1 MSEEFKDREYS
12 GGQENQGMQS
22 ASGMAP
28 ETAEQERQGGDA
40 ADRKAADFG
49 DSGAEVR
56 QTVSDPDAAQST
68 TYSWVNPKIQG
79 RTGAG
84 ERELDM
90 EKHAAE
96 RVEPDGQER
105 AHGQVPNGYAYTGG
119 TQGGSAWEAQG
130 PFQFRTAQEGA
141 GAQEHRE
148 EFRQSGQ
155 TAQGRTHEYY
165 HVNAPFPQQ
174 PAGGSAGKK
183 QKRKGKVRQPMGTG
197 KKWALNLSMA
207 LVFGLV
213 AGGVMYGV
221 NYLGGELSGE
231 TAAPVIQNTA
241 TAPESAESVPVSSS
255 GENGAYTVQQVAAN
269 AMPSMVAISTETV
282 ETVQSFFGTY
292 NQTVPASGSGVIV
305 GQNDTELL
313 IATNN
318 HVVEGA
324 NKLSVSF
331 IDDETVEAQVKG
343 TDADADLAVVAV
355 QLSDIPQETMGQ
367 IKVATLGDS
376 DSLEIGEG
384 VVAIGNALGYG
395 QSVTDGIISALDRKV
410 QTQSET
416 TGQVTESDGLI
427 QTNAAINPGN
437 SGGAL
442 LNMKGELIGINE
454 AKYSSTDVEGMG
466 FAIPLSKAEPI
477 LENLMSLTT
486 RSKVDD
492 EDASYLGITGMNVS
506 EEVHNYYGVPLGVL
520 VGEVEKD
527 GPADQ
532 AGIQEKDVI
541 TEIDGRKVTTMTDL
555 QNNLQYYAKGETV
568 EFKIQRMSEGGYTE
582 QTVTV
587 TLGDRADM
595 QISADR

>member
-1 MSEEFKDREYS
+1 MSEEFKDMEH
-12 GGQENQGMQS
+12 
-22 ASGMAP
+22 
-28 ETAEQERQGGDA
+28 
-40 ADRKAADFG
+40 
-49 DSGAEVR
+49 SGAEESGNPENT
-56 QTVSDPDAAQST
+56 QETSNT
-68 TYSWVNPKIQG
+68 TYSWVNPKVQG
-79 RTGAG
+79 RTPAG
-84 ERELDM
+84 SDERER
-90 EKHAAE
+90 EIAKHAAE
-96 RVEPDGQER
+96 SVEL
-105 AHGQVPNGYAYTGG
+105 GG
-119 TQGGSAWEAQG
+119 GEQQSQ
-130 PFQFRTAQEGA
+130 TAQAAGHHAQSPSGA
-141 GAQEHRE
+141 EQAQSAQEQFKSRAAGE
-148 EFRQSGQ
+148 GQYGNGSQGRQENSWQSGQ
-155 TAQGRTHEYY
+155 SAEHRQHPYY
-165 HVNAPFPQQ
+165 RVNEPFNQQ
-174 PAGGSAGKK
+174 PAGNRAARRTKK
-183 QKRKGKVRQPMGTG
+183 KEKGRRPMGTG

-221 NYLGGELSGE
+221 NYLGGELNPQ
-231 TAAPVIQNTA
+231 TATPVIQNTT
-241 TAPESAESVPVSSS
+241 TASGSAEGVSVSSS
-255 GENGAYTVQQVAAN
+255 GEEGAYTVQQVAAN

-305 GQNDTELL
+305 GQNETELL

-324 NKLSVSF
+324 SKLSVAF

-355 QLSDIPQETMGQ
+355 QLSDIPQDTRSQ

-376 DSLEIGEG
+376 DALEIGEG

-454 AKYSSTDVEGMG
+454 AKYSSTSVEGMG

-506 EEVHNYYGVPLGVL
+506 EEVHNYYDVPLGVL
-520 VGEVEKD
+520 VDEVEKD
-527 GPADQ
+527 GPADK
-532 AGIQEKDVI
+532 AGIQAKDVI
-541 TEIDGRKVTTMTDL
+541 TEIDGRKITTMTDL

-568 EFKIQRMSEGGYTE
+568 ELKIQRMSEGGYTE
-582 QTVTV
+582 QTVSV
-587 TLGDRADM
+587 TLGDKADM